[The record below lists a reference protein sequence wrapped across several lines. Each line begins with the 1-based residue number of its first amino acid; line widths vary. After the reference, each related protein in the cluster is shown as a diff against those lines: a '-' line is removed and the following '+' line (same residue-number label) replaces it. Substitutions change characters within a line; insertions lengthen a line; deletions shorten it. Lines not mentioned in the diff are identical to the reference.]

1 MKIDHMPNDYDET
14 VPRQY
19 CSIGHTSPQ
28 YQSMDGEQS
37 WWSILPQNPT
47 PQPHLYSL
55 LQNQHDDVPFPRTL
69 QTTSRRQPPMLA
81 IDDTRW
87 IMKTASTYA
96 NRGGEVDESGG
107 GWNNNI
113 LVHRPNL
120 YSAWTPIT
128 HSMMIMQWRYTFSQ
142 HTTPLKATT
151 YTAEVSG
158 VAEANTA
165 SIIRY
170 EEMLITHRD
179 TVGRT
184 TCNVNQKEPLNWKI
198 K

>member
-1 MKIDHMPNDYDET
+1 MT
-14 VPRQY
+14 RQY
-19 CSIGHTSPQ
+19 HDNTAPSVIHHLSTNLWMESKV
-28 YQSMDGEQS
+28 DGVYYPKIQHHK
-37 WWSILPQNPT
+37 
-47 PQPHLYSL
+47 PHLIFL
-55 LQNQHDDVPFPRTL
+55 VAEQHDDVPFPRTL
-69 QTTSRRQPPMLA
+69 QTTSRRQPPMHA

-128 HSMMIMQWRYTFSQ
+128 HSSMIMQWRYTFSQ

-170 EEMLITHRD
+170 EDADHASRHCWENDVQRQPK
-179 TVGRT
+179 GT
-184 TCNVNQKEPLNWKI
+184 TELKNKI
-198 K
+198 RKGG